1 MKPTIRKLSTVS
13 AAERGEI
20 VQAAISRRESQIAIA
35 QRHRVTRST
44 VAQLVFQHRQ
54 NVKAG
59 YASATAADMRRFP
72 EPTIRRFSWE
82 GAEA

>member
-1 MKPTIRKLSTVS
+1 MTTNIRKLSTVS
-13 AAERGEI
+13 AAERREI
-20 VQAAISRRESQIAIA
+20 VQAAISRKESQIAIA

-72 EPTIRRFSWE
+72 KPTIRTFSWE

>member
-1 MKPTIRKLSTVS
+1 MKPTIRKLATIDAV
-13 AAERGEI
+13 ERKEI
-20 VQAAISRRESQIAIA
+20 VKAAVSRKESQIAIA

-72 EPTIRRFSWE
+72 KPTIRTFSWE
-82 GAEA
+82 RAEA